1 MNIAGYVALKKTT
14 SPAGVADNMLHTF
27 QGGHICAVMEFDNDG
42 NGALVLNPQCTALGM
57 FDKDDFLASFKC
69 IQVGNVIMSP
79 SLKDDMLAQMS
90 YTSQVL
96 SRKGGYNDT
105 LKKMIIV
112 QSLNKGEFDDSVL
125 WQKQ

>member
-1 MNIAGYVALKKTT
+1 
-14 SPAGVADNMLHTF
+14 
-27 QGGHICAVMEFDNDG
+27 MEFDNDG
-42 NGALVLNPQCTALGM
+42 NGALVLNPEGSALGM

-69 IQVGNVIMSP
+69 IQVGNIIMP
-79 SLKDDMLAQMS
+79 TSLKDDMLAQMS

-112 QSLNKGEFDDSVL
+112 QSLNKGEFDDSIL

>member
-1 MNIAGYVALKKTT
+1 MDISGYVALKNNTK
-14 SPAGVADNMLHTF
+14 PKGVADNMLHTF
-27 QGGHICAVMEFDNDG
+27 QGGQICIVMEFDNDDS
-42 NGALVLNPQCTALGM
+42 GALVLNPEGSALGM

-69 IQVGNVIMSP
+69 IQVGNIIMST

-112 QSLNKGEFDDSVL
+112 QSLNKGEFDDSIL